1 MAISRSGA
9 WSWRLPCGPIGGHVE
24 FQCLTLQA
32 EARTVAARIAIPV
45 RAERGDSI
53 MNTSLRFVMAL
64 GLVSLSVACGGGDT
78 EERAGAQPDTSQA
91 AAADTGMQGMPGM
104 GGMQRGGMME
114 MMTQMQSQL
123 QMMQGMSA
131 DSMHALLP
139 QHRQMAANMLA
150 LMNREMQG
158 MNMAGDTAW
167 NATVDSLRRDL
178 TRMPAMSA
186 QELHA
191 FMPEHNRR
199 VMALMEMHRTMM
211 GRM

>member
-1 MAISRSGA
+1 M
-9 WSWRLPCGPIGGHVE
+9 
-24 FQCLTLQA
+24 
-32 EARTVAARIAIPV
+32 V

-64 GLVSLSVACGGGDT
+64 GLVSLVGACGGGDT
-78 EERAGAQPDTSQA
+78 GQQAGGEPDASQ

-104 GGMQRGGMME
+104 GGMQRSGMME
-114 MMTQMQSQL
+114 AMTQMQSQL

>member
-1 MAISRSGA
+1 
-9 WSWRLPCGPIGGHVE
+9 
-24 FQCLTLQA
+24 
-32 EARTVAARIAIPV
+32 
-45 RAERGDSI
+45 

-64 GLVSLSVACGGGDT
+64 GLVSLAAACGGGDT
-78 EERAGAQPDTSQA
+78 DQQAGAEPDTSQ

-114 MMTQMQSQL
+114 MMTQMQSQM

-131 DSMHALLP
+131 DSMHAALP
-139 QHRQMAANMLA
+139 QHRQISANMLA
-150 LMNREMQG
+150 QMNREMQG

-167 NATVDSLRRDL
+167 NATVDSLRQDL
-178 TRMPAMSA
+178 TRMPEMSA

-191 FMPEHNRR
+191 FMPEHQRR
-199 VMALMEMHRTMM
+199 MMRLMEMHRTMM